1 MAEDVSKISI
11 LGSVRDAM
19 GLGIEDDSFDSE
31 LLMHINAALL
41 TLNQNGV
48 GKTTIVKDTDTDW
61 DSFKDPEQVEGNKL
75 FDMVPLFVFLRT
87 KILFDPPPP
96 SNVKYMDDAVNEA
109 LWRLRE
115 EYDFIE
121 REESPND
128 KH

>member
-1 MAEDVSKISI
+1 MADEVSKTSI

-48 GKTTIVKDTDTDW
+48 GKTTIVKDADADW
-61 DSFKDPEQVEGNKL
+61 ESFKDPEQEEGNKL

-115 EYDFIE
+115 EYDFTE

>member
-1 MAEDVSKISI
+1 MSDEVSKTSI

-31 LLMHINAALL
+31 LLIHINAALL

-48 GKTTIVKDTDTDW
+48 GKTTIVKDADTKWED
-61 DSFKDPEQVEGNKL
+61 FKDELQVEGNKL
-75 FDMVPLFVFLRT
+75 FDMAPLFVFLRT

-96 SNVKYMDDAVNEA
+96 SNVKYMDDAINEA

-115 EYDFIE
+115 EYNYIE
-121 REESPND
+121 RKDEKHD
-128 KH
+128 KY

>member
-1 MAEDVSKISI
+1 MTEEVSKTSI

-48 GKTTIVKDTDTDW
+48 GKTTIVKDADANW
-61 DSFKDPEQVEGNKL
+61 ESFKDPEQEEGNKL

-115 EYDFIE
+115 EYNFIE